1 MGRTGVTLV
10 VTLAFGLGA
19 AAPAALARSSATK
32 WKATVV
38 SVQKHVDG
46 IAPGQVEVADASC
59 PEGYDVFSGSYAIG
73 GESVF
78 AHAAGAAPFLSQ
90 NLYRVTV
97 VNPPINPFGF
107 VRAKDAT
114 VTVAAICAASGTPVV
129 VNGAFK
135 SGSSAEIV
143 PAGGLASNVES
154 HVASGTVANNSVSK
168 VDSECRSI
176 KDSVFSGGYTVA
188 GSLWADAAIAAVL
201 SKVGAFSA
209 TVVNPPVNPS
219 LGVLR
224 SEASVRVAAICARS
238 GRPIVLGPGVTS
250 ASVAHAA
257 AKPKPKPKIP
267 ALPRGHLRATV
278 VLKRTSAGGI
288 KAGDLR
294 SVDVKCPGG
303 TTVFG
308 GSYII
313 GGNSALAHARVAAV
327 FSKSDRYGVTVVN
340 PPVNINAGI
349 PKSTAS
355 VTVAANCARNAT
367 PIVVDGPFASR

>member
-1 MGRTGVTLV
+1 MLV
-10 VTLAFGLGA
+10 IAVIIGLGLAGPA
-19 AAPAALARSSATK
+19 AAVSKGK

-46 IAPGQVEVADASC
+46 IAPGHVEAADASC

-90 NLYRVTV
+90 NLYRVIV

-107 VRAKDAT
+107 VRARDAS
-114 VTVAAICAASGTPVV
+114 VTVAAICAVSGTPVV
-129 VNGAFK
+129 VNGAFG
-135 SGSSAEIV
+135 SGSSNSFIPV
-143 PAGGLASNVES
+143 GGLPSNVES
-154 HVASGTVANNSVSK
+154 HVATGTVPNGDVKK

-188 GSLWADAAIAAVL
+188 GSLWAHAPIAAVL

-224 SEASVRVAAICARS
+224 GDASVRVAAICARS
-238 GRPIVLGPGVTS
+238 GRPIVLGPGVTAASS
-250 ASVAHAA
+250 AHTA
-257 AKPKPKPKIP
+257 AKPKPRRPKTP
-267 ALPRGHLRATV
+267 PLPKGHLRETV
-278 VLKRTSAGGI
+278 VLKRTSAGDI

-294 SVDVKCPGG
+294 SVDVKCPAG
-303 TTVFG
+303 TSVFG

-313 GGNSALAHARVAAV
+313 GGNSVLAHATVAAV
-327 FSKSDRYGVTVVN
+327 FSKSNMYGVTVVN

-367 PIVVDGPFASR
+367 PIVVDGPFASK

>member
-1 MGRTGVTLV
+1 MWRLSGALL
-10 VTLAFGLGA
+10 LALSIGPGSMVA
-19 AAPAALARSSATK
+19 GAAPAGAK

-38 SVQKHVDG
+38 SVHKHVDG
-46 IAPGQVEVADASC
+46 IAPGQVEVTDATC

-107 VRAKDAT
+107 VRAKDAS

-129 VNGAFK
+129 VNGAFGK
-135 SGSSAEIV
+135 GSSNSII
-143 PAGGLASNVES
+143 PTGGLPTNVQS
-154 HVASGTVANNSVSK
+154 LVASGNVPNGAVK
-168 VDSECRSI
+168 KIDSECRSI

-188 GSLWADAAIAAVL
+188 GSLWADAAISAVL

-209 TVVNPPVNPS
+209 TVVNPPTNPS
-219 LGVLR
+219 LGVFR
-224 SEASVRVAAICARS
+224 GDASVRVAAICARS
-238 GRPIVLGPGVTS
+238 GRPIVLGPGVS
-250 ASVAHAA
+250 AASLAHAA
-257 AKPKPKPKIP
+257 AKPKRRKPKTP
-267 ALPRGHLRATV
+267 PLPKGHLRATV
-278 VLKRTSAGGI
+278 VLKRTTVGGI
-288 KAGDLR
+288 KAGELQ
-294 SVDVKCPGG
+294 SADVKCPAG

-313 GGNSALAHARVAAV
+313 GGNSVLAHATVAAV
-327 FSKSDRYGVTVVN
+327 FPKSNRYGVTVVN

-355 VTVAANCARNAT
+355 VTVAANCARNST
-367 PIVVDGPFASR
+367 PIVVDGPFTSK